1 MQHKLRPTDASPKE
15 HGRKASSYINTPV
28 HSAALGQQGP
38 NAFLIVMGIPGLAG
52 EKQQRTN
59 TA

>member
-38 NAFLIVMGIPGLAG
+38 NAFFNSYG
-52 EKQQRTN
+52 N
-59 TA
+59 TRVGWRKAAEN